1 MNKLRDFILALITLA
16 FGLWFLAN
24 ILMPGLSMVFEF
36 VNSHFNR
43 ITDVENPGLAFF
55 VLACLVIVGF
65 VIFSSRQQQTMKYT
79 TGTETKIP
87 IKHQLSIADPTAFDR
102 LIGLHKAKQEVQ
114 NFFDI
119 MRTLTVD
126 PELAKRYELRPPKG
140 LLLYG
145 PPGNGK
151 TSFARACAKYYGFSF
166 INIKG
171 SELVAGDGA
180 VGVPQQRIKELF
192 TKARSQAPCIIFFD
206 EIDAIAQR
214 RTGRSINSPSD
225 ILLDSLLNEID
236 GFNPL
241 VGVYI
246 MAATNRMD
254 ILDPA
259 IIRPGRLEKHIEI
272 GNPSFQDRIYILIAH
287 LGKKPIEGDINFHDL
302 AHMTDGFSGS
312 HLEAIVNR
320 ANTAAFRERR
330 AITQQDLEA
339 AAMEFINT

>member
-1 MNKLRDFILALITLA
+1 M
-16 FGLWFLAN
+16 AN
-24 ILMPGLSMVFEF
+24 VLFPGVVTVFEF
-36 VNSHFNR
+36 INSMFYKA
-43 ITDVENPGLAFF
+43 ISAPEDPGLAVF
-55 VLACLVIVGF
+55 VLACIVIVGF
-65 VIFSSRQQQTMKYT
+65 VILSSGKQEPLKYT
-79 TGTETKIP
+79 TGTNTKTP
-87 IKHQLSIADPTAFDR
+87 IQYQLNIVDPTAFDR

-114 NFFDI
+114 DFFDI
-119 MRTLTVD
+119 MTTFAVD

-192 TKARSQAPCIIFFD
+192 ARARNQSPCIIFFD
-206 EIDAIAQR
+206 EIDAIAQKR
-214 RTGRSINSPSD
+214 SGRSINSPSD

-236 GFNPL
+236 GFDPL

-246 MAATNRMD
+246 MAATNRKD

-259 IIRPGRLEKHIEI
+259 LIRPGRLEKHIEI
-272 GNPSFQDRIYILIAH
+272 GNPSFQDRIDILVAH
-287 LGKKPIEGDINFHDL
+287 LGKKPVEKNIDLYLLASLTEGR
-302 AHMTDGFSGS
+302 SGAY
-312 HLEAIVNR
+312 LEAIVNR
-320 ANTAAFRERR
+320 ANTVAFRDRR
-330 AITQQDLEA
+330 TITHSDLETA
-339 AAMEFINT
+339 IKEFDSI